1 MKLPS
6 GLFDTNGAS
15 LKGHVY
21 LSSSHE
27 GQELQEYGLEREGNT
42 VSCYA
47 QTATQDV
54 ISLEFALN
62 AGSIDFVDVV
72 IDGIRRLSVACE
84 KPSGEFRGTV
94 KRVLCMERRGG
105 LNSSLMQVKAS
116 RRCVEVFGVRVLV
129 GWPKSRL
136 MVSSGI

>member
-6 GLFDTNGAS
+6 GLFDANGAS
-15 LKGHVY
+15 LKGYIY

-27 GQELQEYGLEREGNT
+27 GRELREYGLEKEGNT
-42 VSCYA
+42 VSCYT
-47 QTATQDV
+47 QTAPEDV

-62 AGSIDFVDVV
+62 AGSIDFVDVI

-94 KRVLCMERRGG
+94 KRVLCVGRRGG
-105 LNSSLMQVKAS
+105 ISSSLMRVKAREKGDS
-116 RRCVEVFGVRVLV
+116 ELKYLDPFILC
-129 GWPKSRL
+129 
-136 MVSSGI
+136 